1 MEHDER
7 EYFTIVLSASLTLL
21 GLIIGFT
28 FSMAITRYDLRK
40 HYEET
45 EANAIGTEFVRAD
58 LLPVDE
64 TPKIQDLLRRYLGV
78 RVRFYEISFMK
89 PGGEEQLQKV
99 NVDTERLQTQL
110 WHMVQNSSSPH
121 GTATMALVAAGMND
135 VLNSQ
140 GYAQAA
146 WWNRVP
152 GAAWV
157 LMGLIAVGCNFL
169 MGFGVRRTQTPMLS
183 LLPVLIAISFFLI
196 ADIDSPRGG
205 VIRVRPD
212 NLLSLANN
220 LNSR

>member
-1 MEHDER
+1 
-7 EYFTIVLSASLTLL
+7 
-21 GLIIGFT
+21 
-28 FSMAITRYDLRK
+28 
-40 HYEET
+40 
-45 EANAIGTEFVRAD
+45 
-58 LLPVDE
+58 
-64 TPKIQDLLRRYLGV
+64 
-78 RVRFYEISFMK
+78 
-89 PGGEEQLQKV
+89 
-99 NVDTERLQTQL
+99 
-110 WHMVQNSSSPH
+110 
-121 GTATMALVAAGMND
+121 MALVAAGMND

-169 MGFGVRRTQTPMLS
+169 MGFGVRRTQIPMLS

-212 NLLSLANN
+212 NLLSLADN